1 MKRQPSEWEKIV
13 AKMELTR
20 AYTTQQQQQ
29 QNNNKYNPI
38 KKGEEDINRHFST
51 KDMQMANKHM
61 KRFPA
66 LLIVGQMQIKT
77 TMSYHFKPIR
87 MAII

>member
-1 MKRQPSEWEKIV
+1 MAQY
-13 AKMELTR
+13 
-20 AYTTQQQQQ
+20 YT
-29 QNNNKYNPI
+29 KGLI
-38 KKGEEDINRHFST
+38 KKWAEDLGRHFP
-51 KDMQMANKHM
+51 KEDMQMANKHM

>member
-29 QNNNKYNPI
+29 QNNNKYNQI

-61 KRFPA
+61 KRCST
-66 LLIVGQMQIKT
+66 LLNMKQMQIKT
-77 TMSYHFKPIR
+77 VVS
-87 MAII
+87 